1 VDTWRPGPPSERT
14 APDVIGWLRWIGPR
28 KVASSVGVV
37 VAVAIVG
44 WWLVKPN
51 PPDATAHLSR
61 VDGTS
66 ATSPDDSTAAASSF
80 APTADVSTLEVPT
93 LEVVVHVAG
102 SVSTPGV
109 YTLASGSRVVDAVAA
124 AGGALPRAR
133 VDALNLAA
141 ALRDGEQIYVPAI
154 GEVVNAPAAATAST
168 GSSFPLD
175 LNAATIEQL
184 DQLPGVGPATA
195 NAIIARR
202 TEIGRFVS
210 VDDLLEVP
218 GLGPAKVAAI
228 RGLVTV

>member
-1 VDTWRPGPPSERT
+1 
-14 APDVIGWLRWIGPR
+14 
-28 KVASSVGVV
+28 
-37 VAVAIVG
+37 
-44 WWLVKPN
+44 
-51 PPDATAHLSR
+51 
-61 VDGTS
+61 
-66 ATSPDDSTAAASSF
+66 
-80 APTADVSTLEVPT
+80 
-93 LEVVVHVAG
+93 VVVHVAG

>member
-1 VDTWRPGPPSERT
+1 MDTWRPGPPSERT

-66 ATSPDDSTAAASSF
+66 AASPDVSAAAASSL
-80 APTADVSTLEVPT
+80 APTADVPT
-93 LEVVVHVAG
+93 LDVVVHVAG

-202 TEIGRFVS
+202 AEIGRFVS

>member
-1 VDTWRPGPPSERT
+1 MDTWRPGPPSERT
-14 APDVIGWLRWIGPR
+14 VPDVIGWLRWIGPR

-66 ATSPDDSTAAASSF
+66 AASPDVSAAAASSL
-80 APTADVSTLEVPT
+80 APTADVPT
-93 LEVVVHVAG
+93 LDVVVHVAG

>member
-1 VDTWRPGPPSERT
+1 MDSWRPGPPSERT

-51 PPDATAHLSR
+51 PPDATTQLSR
-61 VDGTS
+61 VDT
-66 ATSPDDSTAAASSF
+66 
-80 APTADVSTLEVPT
+80 VSTITSDPGVSDPGAAVAPSLAPAT
-93 LEVVVHVAG
+93 DVVVHVAG

-109 YTLASGSRVVDAVAA
+109 YTLANGSRVVDAVAA

-154 GEVVNAPAAATAST
+154 GEVVNAPAAATASS
-168 GSSFPLD
+168 GSTFPLD

-202 TEIGRFVS
+202 TEVGRFVS

>member
-1 VDTWRPGPPSERT
+1 MDTWRPGPPSERSI
-14 APDVIGWLRWIGPR
+14 PDLIGWLRWIGPR
-28 KVASSVGVV
+28 KVASSIGVV

-44 WWLVKPN
+44 WWLVKPD
-51 PPDATAHLSR
+51 PPDATAQLSR

-66 ATSPDDSTAAASSF
+66 VVAPDAATAMPTSL
-80 APTADVSTLEVPT
+80 APTADVSTI
-93 LEVVVHVAG
+93 EVVVHVAG

-109 YTLASGSRVVDAVAA
+109 YTLSGGSRVVDAVAA

-154 GEVVNAPAAATAST
+154 GEVVSAPAGATAST

>member
-66 ATSPDDSTAAASSF
+66 ATSPDDSTPAASSF
-80 APTADVSTLEVPT
+80 APTADVPT
-93 LEVVVHVAG
+93 LDVVVHVAG

-109 YTLASGSRVVDAVAA
+109 YALAGGSRVVDAVAA

-133 VDALNLAA
+133 VEALNLAA

-154 GEVVNAPAAATAST
+154 GEVVNAPAGATASS
-168 GSSFPLD
+168 GSTFPLD

>member
-1 VDTWRPGPPSERT
+1 MDTWRPGPPSERT

-37 VAVAIVG
+37 VAVAIIG

-66 ATSPDDSTAAASSF
+66 AASPDVSAAAASSL
-80 APTADVSTLEVPT
+80 APTADVPT
-93 LEVVVHVAG
+93 LDVVVHVAG

>member
-1 VDTWRPGPPSERT
+1 MDTWRPGPPSERT

-37 VAVAIVG
+37 VAVAIIG

-66 ATSPDDSTAAASSF
+66 AASPDVSAAATSSF
-80 APTADVSTLEVPT
+80 APTADVSTI
-93 LEVVVHVAG
+93 EVVVHVAG

-109 YTLASGSRVVDAVAA
+109 YTLTGGSRVVDAVAA

-154 GEVVNAPAAATAST
+154 GEVVNAPAGATASS
-168 GSSFPLD
+168 GSTFPLD

-184 DQLPGVGPATA
+184 DQLPGIGPATA

>member
-1 VDTWRPGPPSERT
+1 MDTWRPGPPSERT

-61 VDGTS
+61 VDSTS
-66 ATSPDDSTAAASSF
+66 AASPDAGTATSSSL
-80 APTADVSTLEVPT
+80 APIT
-93 LEVVVHVAG
+93 EVVVHVAG

-109 YTLASGSRVVDAVAA
+109 YTLAGGSRVVDAVAA

-154 GEVVNAPAAATAST
+154 GEVVNAPAGATASS
-168 GSSFPLD
+168 GSTFPLD

>member
-1 VDTWRPGPPSERT
+1 MDTWRPGPPSERT

-66 ATSPDDSTAAASSF
+66 AASPDVSAAAASSL
-80 APTADVSTLEVPT
+80 APTADVPT
-93 LEVVVHVAG
+93 LDVVVHVAG

>member
-1 VDTWRPGPPSERT
+1 MDTWRPGPPSERT

-37 VAVAIVG
+37 VAVAIIG

-66 ATSPDDSTAAASSF
+66 AASPDVSTAAMSSF
-80 APTADVSTLEVPT
+80 APTADVSTI
-93 LEVVVHVAG
+93 EVVVHVAG

-109 YTLASGSRVVDAVAA
+109 YTLTGGSRVVDAVAA

-154 GEVVNAPAAATAST
+154 GEVVNAPAGATASS
-168 GSSFPLD
+168 GSTFPLD

-184 DQLPGVGPATA
+184 DQLPGIGPATA